1 MIGKIKS
8 FLNKGD
14 NRTSLIKKNV
24 LFSFLLKI
32 IGMSVMFILIPL
44 SINYLGSVNYGIWIT
59 ISSIIAWT
67 GMFDFG
73 FAHGLR
79 NKLTEALA
87 QKDTVL
93 GRYLISSS
101 YLFILLI
108 AVVLLV
114 SVLPLLSLIN
124 WQSLLNLPNSYDS
137 TMLIS
142 IIKLIFIFFILQF
155 SLKPINA
162 ILQAHQWPSIA
173 QAMGTVGGVMTV
185 IGLFLLNRYSH
196 FESEL
201 FTYALLVAGIPIV
214 IELSVTLYLFYTQF
228 KLLRPSFQ
236 FIKVEHVKS
245 VAGLGMGFFIIQLSL
260 LFVYSSDNLIIS
272 YLFGPAEVTEYNVVY
287 RYFSII
293 TLFLAVIMAPF
304 WSAITD
310 AYSKS
315 EMPWIEKNIKILLK
329 ILIGSIVLDILLVLL
344 SSWVFSKWISSDF
357 VASFHLVLLMALYV
371 ICMGWLNIF
380 SFFSN
385 GIGKIRMQT
394 IVYIFVAILNLP
406 LSFYFGKTL
415 EMGSSGVLLATI
427 ISMIIVSTILTIQY
441 RKIITNQAQGLW
453 NK

>member
-1 MIGKIKS
+1 MIRKIKL

-14 NRTSLIKKNV
+14 SRTSLIKKNV

-32 IGMSVMFILIPL
+32 IGMSVMFTLIPL

-87 QKDTVL
+87 QKNTLL

-101 YLFILLI
+101 YIFILFISVFLLI
-108 AVVLLV
+108 LI
-114 SVLPLLSLIN
+114 LPLLSFIN
-124 WQSLLNLPNSYDS
+124 WQALLNLPSSYDS
-137 TMLIS
+137 TMLIN

-173 QAMGTVGGVMTV
+173 QAMGTVGGVITV
-185 IGLFLLNRYSH
+185 VGVLLLDRYSH
-196 FESEL
+196 FESKL
-201 FTYALLVAGIPIV
+201 LIYAVLVAGIPIV
-214 IELSVTLYLFYTQF
+214 IELAVTLYLFYKQF
-228 KLLRPSFQ
+228 KPLRPSLQ

-245 VAGLGMGFFIIQLSL
+245 VASLGMGFFIIQLSL

-272 YLFGPAEVTEYNVVY
+272 YLFGPSEVTEYNVVY

-310 AYSKS
+310 AYSKN
-315 EMPWIEKNIKILLK
+315 EMSWIEKNIKILLK
-329 ILIGSIVLDILLVLL
+329 ILLGSIFLDIILVLL

-357 VASFHLVLLMALYV
+357 VASFQLVLLMALYV

-385 GIGKIRMQT
+385 GIGKIRMQI
-394 IVYIFVAILNLP
+394 IVYVFVAVLNLP
-406 LSFYFGKTL
+406 LSFYFGKVL
-415 EMGSSGVLLATI
+415 KMGSSGVLLATI
-427 ISMIIVSTILTIQY
+427 ISMILVSIVLTVQY
-441 RKIITNQAQGLW
+441 RKVITNQAKGLW
-453 NK
+453 NR